1 MVFYNDRIKLLTKF
15 TKYFQVGN
23 VAQNPVIQVGVGA
36 ETQARHAKTT
46 MCATTT
52 PALPRVTHFPNT
64 CCITTTPAVLVDPM
78 CAQNPQP
85 VTREPVNLCPANAS

>member
-1 MVFYNDRIKLLTKF
+1 MVFYNDKIKLLTKF

-36 ETQARHAKTT
+36 ETQARHAITT

-52 PALPRVTHFPNT
+52 PALPLVAH
-64 CCITTTPAVLVDPM
+64 ILHTTTPAVLVGPM
-78 CAQNPQP
+78 SAQNPQP
-85 VTREPVNLCPANAS
+85 VTRESVNLCPANAS

>member
-36 ETQARHAKTT
+36 ETQARHAITT

-52 PALPRVTHFPNT
+52 PALPRVAHILHTA
-64 CCITTTPAVLVDPM
+64 TPAVLVGPM

-85 VTREPVNLCPANAS
+85 VTRESVNLCPANAS